1 MNCLSHKA
9 YSCFLPVENL
19 WKSWEKPIARPFG
32 YKNCLGRSSH
42 VFHKIRANFPQVF
55 PQARFSVMGNG
66 ESGRTTVNSDCR
78 VRQPAEYFDSRV
90 RIFPA
95 DAPYAMSECVKRGSS
110 FATDNVNSIAQLT
123 QSLGQSRICV
133 PQLSDFVATVKHSR
147 VVLSAE
153 HFANF
158 WQTQSSMLSD

>member
-1 MNCLSHKA
+1 MLLTCGKLVEKLGKADRPPIWVQKLSRA
-9 YSCFLPVENL
+9 IESCFPQN
-19 WKSWEKPIARPFG
+19 KGKFSTGFSTG
-32 YKNCLGRSSH
+32 
-42 VFHKIRANFPQVF
+42 KIFCD
-55 PQARFSVMGNG
+55 GNG

-78 VRQPAEYFDSRV
+78 VRQPAKYFDSRV

-133 PQLSDFVATVKHSR
+133 PQLSNFVATVKHSR

-158 WQTQSSMLSD
+158 RQTQSSVLSD